1 MVLKYI
7 ANLLEDNIGSLSV
20 LEDLFERPTVVNGD
34 RLVSLVARA
43 IYSGFFRQ
51 MTYSINMVQYF

>member
-43 IYSGFFRQ
+43 IFSGFF
-51 MTYSINMVQYF
+51 